1 MWWNN
6 ACRAKRAA
14 NDTSPTRKRGRV
26 TTARRASLALL
37 FIPLSAFASAEEE
50 KSPSPRSLYLTGHY
64 AEAAEQYEQSA
75 DKDLSSAIG
84 LARCQAATG
93 EYDEAAKTLT
103 EAIEHEPKSAALLSE
118 LALLEFQRGSEADAR
133 KHVEAAISLDKDSI
147 TARWTLAE
155 LDRTSGKL
163 AEALKGYESLVGTYN
178 RGSKIESSEEVRLI
192 GLAAAQVARWNRN
205 HNQFKR
211 LVSEFY
217 PLLLGREKEFW
228 PAHLEMARLFA
239 EKYNEADATTSL
251 AAGLAINPSAAE
263 LQALKAEIAVNNF
276 DLAGVKSS
284 LARATE
290 INPRLLWAQQL
301 RGDMLAADV
310 RPAEAIEVLEEARKL
325 NPRSEATLGRL
336 AAAYAAV
343 DGMPGGKPGKRMQA
357 VIDEVEKH
365 NRHCGEFYLTMGESF
380 DRMRRYPLAAI
391 QLRVAQDKMPQLI
404 QVRGLL
410 GMTLMRLGEEGEAAK
425 LLEEAFTIDP
435 YNVRV
440 KNTLEVLDVLKGY
453 AVLETDHFVLKF
465 DRGQDEL
472 LARYASK
479 YLEGEVYPQLV
490 EQYGFKPEG
499 KTLIEIFSR
508 NRNTSGHG
516 WFSAR
521 MVGLPAIGTVG
532 ACAGKMVAITTPDEL
547 PKKYDWARVL
557 RHEYVHVLNLQQ
569 TDFNIPHWFTEGLAV
584 HSEGPNRPREWNAP
598 LAKRTREKT
607 LYNLDTITLGFIR
620 PKSSEDWTLAYCQAA
635 LYVDYALETY
645 GKDATAKMLAAY
657 AEHLSTP
664 QMLEKCFGVD
674 QADFEIGYRKFLDG
688 VIAKNGN
695 NEGREARSLA
705 ELQKLAEDENVS
717 ARTLAELAR
726 AQLDRKANAEARK
739 WALAAQKKDAA
750 EPLAAYVLA
759 RLQLLIGDTEAA
771 VQILEKGFDENK
783 PQEDVLALLSA
794 LKLKTE
800 DFAGAEKLYLLGEK
814 HFSASDRWV
823 KGLARIYLLG
833 EEMEKLVPILT
844 KLANLEPDSITLRK
858 KLAELASQA
867 KDFAQARI
875 WATQIIHLDLK
886 DAEGHA
892 LLAAAA
898 VGLKEFGVASEEYKT
913 ALELAENH
921 NDWRLGL
928 AESLVAAGK
937 RAEARAVADALRD
950 KEPDYPGL
958 QKLLES
964 LKP

>member
-1 MWWNN
+1 MFRRLNTLQQGLV
-6 ACRAKRAA
+6 AA
-14 NDTSPTRKRGRV
+14 M
-26 TTARRASLALL
+26 LFAL
-37 FIPLSAFASAEEE
+37 PAMAAGEE
-50 KSPSPRSLYLTGHY
+50 KETSSPRSLYLTGHY
-64 AEAAEQYEQSA
+64 AEAAELYKQAA
-75 DKDLSSAIG
+75 DKDATSAIG

-93 EYDEAAKTLT
+93 DYDEAAGTLT
-103 EAIEHEPKSAALLSE
+103 EAIQRDTKSAALLSE
-118 LALLEFQRGSEADAR
+118 LALLEFQRGSEDAAR
-133 KHVEAAISLDKDSI
+133 NHAEAALILDKDSI
-147 TARWTLAE
+147 TARWILAA

-163 AEALKGYESLVGTYN
+163 SEALKGYESLVSTYN
-178 RGSKIESSEEVRLI
+178 RGSKIETSEEVRLI

-217 PLLLGREKEFW
+217 PSLLRREKEFW

-239 EKYNEADATTSL
+239 EKYNEANATTSL

-263 LQALKAEIAVNNF
+263 LHALKAEIAVGNF

-284 LARATE
+284 LGRASD

-301 RGDMLAADV
+301 RGDMLMADV
-310 RPAEAIEVLEEARKL
+310 RPSEAIEVLEEARKL
-325 NPRSEATLGRL
+325 NPQSEATLGRL
-336 AAAYAAV
+336 AAVYAAV
-343 DGMPGGKPGKRMQA
+343 DGMPGEKPSKRMQA
-357 VIDEVEKH
+357 VIEGVEKR
-365 NRHCGEFYLTMGESF
+365 NPHCGEFYLAMGESL
-380 DRMRRYPLAAI
+380 DRMRRYPLAAA
-391 QLRVAQDKMPQLI
+391 QLRVAQEKMPQLI
-404 QVRGLL
+404 SVRGQL
-410 GMTLMRLGEEGEAAK
+410 GMTLMRLGEEVEAAK

-453 AVLETDHFVLKF
+453 AVLETNHFVLKF
-465 DRGQDEL
+465 DRGHDEL

-479 YLEGEVYPQLV
+479 YLEEEVYPQLV

-584 HSEGPNRPREWNAP
+584 HSEGPSRPREWNAT
-598 LAKRTREKT
+598 LAERARAKT

-620 PKSSEDWTLAYCQAA
+620 PKNSEDWTLAYCQAA

-645 GKDATAKMLAAY
+645 GRDATAKMLAAY

-664 QMLEKCFGVD
+664 QVLKKCFGTD
-674 QADFEIGYRKFLDG
+674 QADFEFGYRKFVDG
-688 VIAKNGN
+688 AIAKSGNGGSK
-695 NEGREARSLA
+695 ETRSLA
-705 ELQKLAEDENVS
+705 ELNKIAEDKNVT

-726 AQLDRKANAEARK
+726 ANLERKANAEARK
-739 WALAAQKKDAA
+739 WALAAQKKDVA

-759 RLQLLIGDTEAA
+759 RLQLLIGDSETAIG
-771 VQILEKGFDENK
+771 ILEKGLDENK
-783 PQEDVLALLSA
+783 PQEDLLALLGA
-794 LKLKTE
+794 LKLKAE
-800 DFAGAEKLYLLGEK
+800 DFPGAERLYLLGEQ
-814 HFSASDRWV
+814 HFPASDRWA
-823 KGLARIYLLG
+823 KGLTRIYLHD
-833 EEMEKLVPILT
+833 EANEKLLPILT

-858 KLAELASQA
+858 KLAELATVA
-867 KDFAQARI
+867 KDFPQARG
-875 WATQIIHLDLK
+875 WATQIIHLDLQ
-886 DAEGHA
+886 DAEAHA

-898 VGLKEFGVASEEYKT
+898 VGMKEFGVASDEYKT
-913 ALELAENH
+913 ALDLSENH

-928 AESLVAAGK
+928 AEALAAAGK
-937 RAEARAVADALRD
+937 KEEARAAAEALQD

>member
-1 MWWNN
+1 MFWRLNTLQQGLV
-6 ACRAKRAA
+6 A
-14 NDTSPTRKRGRV
+14 
-26 TTARRASLALL
+26 ALL
-37 FIPLSAFASAEEE
+37 FALSAMASGEE
-50 KSPSPRSLYLTGHY
+50 KESPSPRSLYLTGHY
-64 AEAAEQYEQSA
+64 AEAAEQYKQTAE
-75 DKDLSSAIG
+75 KDAPFAIG

-103 EAIEHEPKSAALLSE
+103 DALQREAKSAELLSE
-118 LALLEFQRGSEADAR
+118 LALLEFQRGSEEEAR
-133 KHVEAAISLDKDSI
+133 KHAEAALALDEHSI

-163 AEALKGYESLVGTYN
+163 AEALQGYESLVSTYN
-178 RGSKIESSEEVRLI
+178 RGSRIETSEEVRVI

-217 PLLLGREKEFW
+217 PSLLGREKEFW
-228 PAHLEMARLFA
+228 PAHLEMARLLA

-263 LQALKAEIAVNNF
+263 MHALKAEIAVNNF
-276 DLAGVKSS
+276 DLGGAKSALS
-284 LARATE
+284 RATD
-290 INPRLLWAQQL
+290 INPRHLWAQQL
-301 RGDMLAADV
+301 RGDMLMADV
-310 RPAEAIEVLEEARKL
+310 RSAKAIEVLEEARKL
-325 NPRSEATLGRL
+325 NSQSEATLGRL

-343 DGMPGGKPGKRMQA
+343 DGMAGGKPGKRMQT

-365 NRHCGEFYLTMGESF
+365 NPHCGEFYLAMGESF
-380 DRMRRYPLAAI
+380 DRMRRYPLAAA
-391 QLRVAQDKMPQLI
+391 QLRLAQEKMPQLI
-404 QVRGLL
+404 SVRGQL
-410 GMTLMRLGEEGEAAK
+410 GMTLMRLGEEVEAAK

-479 YLEGEVYPQLV
+479 YLEEEVYPQLV

-584 HSEGPNRPREWNAP
+584 HSEGPNRPREWNAT
-598 LAKRTREKT
+598 LAERAREKT

-620 PKSSEDWTLAYCQAA
+620 PKNSGDWTLAYCQAA

-645 GKDATAKMLAAY
+645 GKDASAKMLAAY

-664 QMLEKCFGVD
+664 QVLEKCFGAE
-674 QADFEIGYRKFLDG
+674 QSNFEIGYRKFVDE
-688 VIAKNGN
+688 VIAKSGNGIGK
-695 NEGREARSLA
+695 ETRSLA
-705 ELQKLAEDENVS
+705 VLQKIAGDKNVT
-717 ARTLAELAR
+717 AGTLAELAR

-739 WALAAQKKDAA
+739 WALAAQKKDPS

-771 VQILEKGFDENK
+771 VGILEKGLDDTR
-783 PQEDVLALLSA
+783 PQEDLLSLLGA
-794 LKLKTE
+794 LKLKAE
-800 DFAGAEKLYLLGEK
+800 DFTGAEKLYLLGEK
-814 HFSASDRWV
+814 HFPTSDRWAQ
-823 KGLARIYLLG
+823 GLARIYLHN
-833 EEMEKLVPILT
+833 EESEKLLPVLT

-858 KLAELASQA
+858 KLADLALVA
-867 KDFAQARI
+867 KDFTQARS

-898 VGLKEFGVASEEYKT
+898 VGLKQFGLASGEYKT
-913 ALELAENH
+913 ALELDENH
-921 NDWRLGL
+921 NDWRMGL
-928 AESLVAAGK
+928 AQALAAMGK
-937 RAEARAVADALRD
+937 KEEALAAAEALQD

>member
-1 MWWNN
+1 MDGTHTNP
-6 ACRAKRAA
+6 KRQRGSA
-14 NDTSPTRKRGRV
+14 PTICQF
-26 TTARRASLALL
+26 ALSCL
-37 FIPLSAFASAEEE
+37 LLTLSASTFADD
-50 KSPSPRSLYLTGHY
+50 KTPSPRSLYLAGHY
-64 AEAAEQYEQSA
+64 AEAAEQYKQTA
-75 DKDLSSAIG
+75 DQDAKSAIG
-84 LARCQAATG
+84 LARCQMATG
-93 EYDEAAKTLT
+93 EYDESTKTLT
-103 EAIEHEPKSAALLSE
+103 EAILRESKSATLLSE
-118 LALLEFQRGSEADAR
+118 LALLEFQRGSEEAAR
-133 KHVEAAISLDKDSI
+133 KHAAAALALDKEAI

-163 AEALKGYESLVGTYN
+163 ADALQGYESLVSSYN
-178 RGSKIESSEEVRLI
+178 RGSKVDSSEEVLLI

-217 PLLLGREKEFW
+217 PSLLGREKEFW

-263 LQALKAEIAVNNF
+263 LHALKAEIAVNNF
-276 DLAGVKSS
+276 DLAGTKSS
-284 LARATE
+284 LARATD
-290 INPRLLWAQQL
+290 INPHLLWARQL
-301 RGDMLAADV
+301 RGDMHMADI
-310 RPAEAIEVLEEARKL
+310 RPADAIEVLEEARQFNL
-325 NPRSEATLGRL
+325 QSEATLGRL

-343 DGMPGGKPGKRMQA
+343 DGMPGGKPAKRMQA
-357 VIDEVEKH
+357 VIDGVKKH
-365 NRHCGEFYLTMGESF
+365 NPHCGEFYLTMGESF
-380 DRMRRYPLAAI
+380 DRMRRYPLAAA
-391 QLRVAQDKMPQLI
+391 QLRIAQEKMPQLL
-404 QVRGLL
+404 QVRGQL
-410 GMTLMRLGEEGEAAK
+410 GMTLMRLGEEAEAAK

-453 AVLETDHFVLKF
+453 AILETDHFVLKF
-465 DRGQDEL
+465 DRGQDEM

-479 YLEGEVYPQLV
+479 YLEEEVYPQLV
-490 EQYGFKPEG
+490 EQFGFKPEG
-499 KTLIEIFSR
+499 KTLFEIFSR

-569 TDFNIPHWFTEGLAV
+569 TDFSIPHWFTEGLAV
-584 HSEGPNRPREWNAP
+584 HSEGPNRPREWNAT
-598 LAKRTREKT
+598 LAERTREKT

-620 PKSSEDWTLAYCQAA
+620 PKNSDDWTLAYCQAA

-645 GKDATAKMLAAY
+645 GKEATAKMLAAY

-664 QMLEKCFGVD
+664 QVLEKCFGVD
-674 QADFEIGYRKFLDG
+674 QAEFEIGYRKFVDG
-688 VIAKNGN
+688 VIAKSGNG
-695 NEGREARSLA
+695 EGKETRSLA
-705 ELQKLAEDENVS
+705 ELQKIAEDKNVT
-717 ARTLAELAR
+717 ARTLAALAR
-726 AQLDRKANAEARK
+726 AHLDRKANAEARK

-759 RLQLLIGDTEAA
+759 RMQLLIGDTDAA
-771 VQILEKGFDENK
+771 IGLLERAVNENK
-783 PQEDVLALLSA
+783 PQEDVLALLGA
-794 LKLKTE
+794 LKLKAE
-800 DFAGAEKLYLLGEK
+800 DIGGAKKLYLLGEK
-814 HFSASDRWV
+814 HFPASDRWA
-823 KGLARIYLLG
+823 KGLARIYLHK
-833 EEMEKLVPILT
+833 EESAKLLPVLI
-844 KLANLEPDSITLRK
+844 KLANLEPSSITLRK
-858 KLAELASQA
+858 KVAELALQA
-867 KDFAQARI
+867 KDFPEARN
-875 WATQIIHLDLK
+875 WATQIIHLDIK

-892 LLAAAA
+892 LLATAA
-898 VGLKEFGVASEEYKT
+898 VGLKEFGQASEEYKS
-913 ALELAENH
+913 AVELDGTR

-928 AESLVAAGK
+928 AESLAAVGK
-937 RAEARAVADALRD
+937 KDEARAAARILQD

-958 QKLLES
+958 QKLVES

>member
-1 MWWNN
+1 MYWRLNTLQQGLL
-6 ACRAKRAA
+6 AA
-14 NDTSPTRKRGRV
+14 W
-26 TTARRASLALL
+26 LFALPA
-37 FIPLSAFASAEEE
+37 IAAGQE
-50 KSPSPRSLYLTGHY
+50 KETPSPRSLYLAGHY
-64 AEAAEQYEQSA
+64 AEAAEQYKQSA
-75 DKDLSSAIG
+75 DKDTASAIG
-84 LARCQAATG
+84 LARCHTATG
-93 EYDEAAKTLT
+93 EDDDAAKTLT
-103 EAIEHEPKSAALLSE
+103 EALQRVATSAALLSE
-118 LALLEFQRGSEADAR
+118 LALLEFHSGREEAAR
-133 KHVEAAISLDKDSI
+133 KHVDAALALDNDSI

-163 AEALKGYESLVGTYN
+163 ADALKGYESLVSTYN
-178 RGSKIESSEEVRLI
+178 RGSKVEKSEEVRLI

-217 PLLLGREKEFW
+217 PSLLRREKEFW

-263 LQALKAEIAVNNF
+263 LHALKAEVAVNNF
-276 DLAGVKSS
+276 DLAATKAS
-284 LARATE
+284 LARATG
-290 INPRLLWAQQL
+290 INPHLPWAQQL
-301 RGDMLAADV
+301 RGDMLMADV
-310 RPAEAIEVLEEARKL
+310 RPAEAIEVLEEARKF
-325 NPRSEATLGRL
+325 NPHNESTLGRL
-336 AAAYAAV
+336 AAAYATV

-365 NRHCGEFYLTMGESF
+365 NPHCGEFYLAMGESF
-380 DRMRRYPLAAI
+380 DRMRRYPLAAA
-391 QLRVAQDKMPQLI
+391 QLRIAQEKMPQLI
-404 QVRGLL
+404 SVRGEL
-410 GMTLMRLGEEGEAAK
+410 GLTLMRLGEEAEAAK

-479 YLEGEVYPQLV
+479 YLEEEAYPQLV
-490 EQYGFKPEG
+490 EQFGFKPNG

-584 HSEGPNRPREWNAP
+584 HSEGPSRPREWNKI
-598 LAKRTREKT
+598 LAERVREKT

-620 PKSSEDWTLAYCQAA
+620 PKNSEDWTLAYCQAA
-635 LYVDYALETY
+635 LYVDYALEIY

-664 QMLEKCFGVD
+664 QVLEKCFGVE
-674 QADFEIGYRKFLDG
+674 QAEFEIGYRRYVDG
-688 VIAKNGN
+688 VIAKSGNGDSK
-695 NEGREARSLA
+695 ETRTLA
-705 ELQKLAEDENVS
+705 ELQKVAEDKN
-717 ARTLAELAR
+717 ATPRTLAELAR
-726 AQLDRKANAEARK
+726 AHLERKANAEARK

-771 VQILEKGFDENK
+771 AQILENGLDETK
-783 PQEDVLALLSA
+783 PQEDLLALLGA
-794 LKLKTE
+794 LKLKAE
-800 DFAGAEKLYLLGEK
+800 DFVAAEKLYLMGEK
-814 HFSASDRWV
+814 HFPASDRWA
-823 KGLARIYLLG
+823 KGLARIYLRD
-833 EEMEKLVPILT
+833 EANEKLLPVLT

-858 KLAELASQA
+858 KLAELALAA
-867 KDFAQARI
+867 KDFPQACS
-875 WATQIIHLDLK
+875 WATQIIHLDLQ

-898 VGLKEFGVASEEYKT
+898 VGMKEFGVAGEEYKT
-913 ALELAENH
+913 ALELSPNH

-928 AESLVAAGK
+928 AESLSAAGK
-937 RAEARAVADALRD
+937 KDEARAAAEALLD

>member
-1 MWWNN
+1 MFWRLNTLQHRLI
-6 ACRAKRAA
+6 A
-14 NDTSPTRKRGRV
+14 
-26 TTARRASLALL
+26 ALL
-37 FIPLSAFASAEEE
+37 FALPAMAAGEE
-50 KSPSPRSLYLTGHY
+50 KETPSPRSLYLTGHY
-64 AEAAEQYEQSA
+64 AEAAELYQQAAEKDAASA
-75 DKDLSSAIG
+75 LG
-84 LARCQAATG
+84 LARCQTATG
-93 EYDEAAKTLT
+93 EYDEATETLT
-103 EAIEHEPKSAALLSE
+103 EAIQRDPKSAALLSE
-118 LALLEFQRGSEADAR
+118 LALLEFQRGSEDAAR
-133 KHVEAAISLDKDSI
+133 KHAEAVLALDKDSI

-163 AEALKGYESLVGTYN
+163 SEALKGYESLVSTYN
-178 RGSKIESSEEVRLI
+178 RGSKVETSEEVRLI

-217 PLLLGREKEFW
+217 PSLLRREKDFW
-228 PAHLEMARLFA
+228 PAQLEMARLFA

-263 LQALKAEIAVNNF
+263 LHALKAEIAVSNF
-276 DLAGVKSS
+276 DLAGTKAS
-284 LARATE
+284 LARATD
-290 INPRLLWAQQL
+290 INPRLLWAEQL
-301 RGDMLAADV
+301 RGDMLMADV
-310 RPAEAIEVLEEARKL
+310 RPAEAIEVLQEASKF
-325 NPRSEATLGRL
+325 NPRSEATRGRL

-343 DGMPGGKPGKRMQA
+343 DGMPCGKPSQRMQA
-357 VIDEVEKH
+357 VIDEIEKH
-365 NRHCGEFYLTMGESF
+365 NPHCGEFYLAMGESF
-380 DRMRRYPLAAI
+380 DRMRRYPLAAA
-391 QLRVAQDKMPQLI
+391 QLRVAQEKMPQLLS
-404 QVRGLL
+404 VRGQL
-410 GMTLMRLGEEGEAAK
+410 GMTLMRLGEEVEAAK

-479 YLEGEVYPQLV
+479 YLEEEVYPQLV

-584 HSEGPNRPREWNAP
+584 HSEGPSRPREWNVT
-598 LAKRTREKT
+598 LAERAREKT

-620 PKSSEDWTLAYCQAA
+620 PKNSEDWTLAYCQAA
-635 LYVDYALETY
+635 LFVDYTLESY

-664 QMLEKCFGVD
+664 QVLKKCFAVE
-674 QADFEIGYRKFLDG
+674 QAEFEIGYRKFVDG
-688 VIAKNGN
+688 VIAKSANGQTK
-695 NEGREARSLA
+695 ETRSLA
-705 ELQKLAEDENVS
+705 ELQKIAEDKNVT

-726 AQLDRKANAEARK
+726 ANLERKANAEARK

-759 RLQLLIGDTEAA
+759 RLQLLIGDTDAA
-771 VQILEKGFDENK
+771 IGMLMKAVDEDN
-783 PQEDVLALLSA
+783 PQEDVLTLLA
-794 LKLKTE
+794 HLTLKAE
-800 DFAGAEKLYLLGEK
+800 DLAEAEKLYLLGEK
-814 HFSASDRWV
+814 HFPASDRWAR
-823 KGLARIYLLG
+823 GLARIYWQ
-833 EEMEKLVPILT
+833 EERNEKLLPVLT
-844 KLANLEPDSITLRK
+844 KLANLEPDNLPLRK
-858 KLAELASQA
+858 KPAQLALAA
-867 KDFAQARI
+867 KDFRQARN
-875 WATQIIHLDLK
+875 WATQIIHLDLQ

-898 VGLKEFGVASEEYKT
+898 VGMKEFGVASEEYKT
-913 ALELAENH
+913 ALNLSENH

-928 AESLVAAGK
+928 AEALAAGGK
-937 RAEARAVADALRD
+937 KEEARAAAEALQD

-964 LKP
+964 LKL

>member
-1 MWWNN
+1 MLVSSILRRVPNLQQM
-6 ACRAKRAA
+6 
-14 NDTSPTRKRGRV
+14 DQRGRNIV
-26 TTARRASLALL
+26 WSGIAVWAAALAWQLVAFQGLIADESAS
-37 FIPLSAFASAEEE
+37 
-50 KSPSPRSLYLTGHY
+50 SPRSLYLTGRY
-64 AEAAEQYEQSA
+64 AEAAEANQQNAAKDPSA
-75 DKDLSSAIG
+75 ALG
-84 LARCQAATG
+84 LARCQMATG
-93 EYDEAAKTLT
+93 DYQAAVATFAS
-103 EAIEHEPKSAALLSE
+103 AIGHHPKSAVLQAEIS
-118 LALLEFQRGSEADAR
+118 LLELERGSEEEAR
-133 KHVEAAISLDKDSI
+133 KHAEAALALDKDSV

-163 AEALKGYESLVGTYN
+163 AEALKGYESLVSTYN
-178 RGSKIESSEEVRLI
+178 QGRKIETSEEVRLI

-211 LVSEFY
+211 LVTEFY
-217 PLLLGREKEFW
+217 PALLSREKEFW

-239 EKYNEADATTSL
+239 EKYNEADATRSL
-251 AAGLAINPSAAE
+251 AAGLAVNASAAE
-263 LQALKAEIAVNNF
+263 LHALKAEIAVGNF
-276 DLAGVKSS
+276 DLAGTKSA
-284 LARATE
+284 LARVEA
-290 INPRLLWAQQL
+290 INPHLRLLHQL
-301 RGDMLAADV
+301 RGDMLLADV
-310 RPAEAIEVLEEARKL
+310 RPAEAIEALERARQL
-325 NPRSEATLGRL
+325 NPKSEAVLGRL
-336 AAAYAAV
+336 AAAFAAV
-343 DGMPGGKPGKRMQA
+343 DGMPGGKPAKRMQA
-357 VIDEVEKH
+357 IIDEAEKH
-365 NRHCGEFYLTMGESF
+365 NPHCGEFYLAMGESF
-380 DRMRRYPLAAI
+380 DRMRRYPLAAA
-391 QLRVAQDKMPQLI
+391 QLRVAQEKMPQLI
-404 QVRGLL
+404 QVRGQL
-410 GMTLMRLGEEGEAAK
+410 GLTLMRLGEEAEAAK

-479 YLEGEVYPQLV
+479 YLEEEAYPQLV

-584 HSEGPNRPREWNAP
+584 HSEGPNRPREWNVT
-598 LAKRTREKT
+598 LAERAKDKS
-607 LYNLDTITLGFIR
+607 LYNLETITLGFIR
-620 PKSSEDWTLAYCQAA
+620 PKNSEDWTLAYCQAA
-635 LYVDYALETY
+635 HYVDYALETY
-645 GKDATAKMLAAY
+645 GKNATAKMLAAY
-657 AEHLSTP
+657 AEHLSTE
-664 QMLEKCFGVD
+664 QVLRKCFDVE
-674 QADFEIGYRKFLDG
+674 QADFELGYRKFLEG
-688 VIAKNGN
+688 VIAKSGGSQSK
-695 NEGREARSLA
+695 ESRGLA
-705 ELQKLAEDENVS
+705 ELQKIAEDKNV
-717 ARTLAELAR
+717 AAHTLAELAR
-726 AQLDRKANAEARK
+726 AHLERKSNAEARK

-759 RLQLLIGDTEAA
+759 RLQLLIGDTDAA
-771 VQILEKGFDENK
+771 VEMLEKVVDDNK
-783 PQEDVLALLSA
+783 PQQDVLALLGA
-794 LKLKTE
+794 LKLKSE
-800 DFAGAEKLYLLGEK
+800 DYSGAERCYLLGEK
-814 HFSASDRWV
+814 HFPASDRWA
-823 KGLARIYLLG
+823 KGLARIYLHD
-833 EEMEKLVPILT
+833 EQNEKLLPVLT
-844 KLANLEPDSITLRK
+844 KLANLEPESMTLRK

-867 KDFAQARI
+867 RDYANARE
-875 WATQIIHLDLK
+875 WATQIIHLDLQ

-898 VGLKEFGVASEEYKT
+898 AGMKEFALAADEYQT
-913 ALELAENH
+913 AANLDKSR

-928 AESLVAAGK
+928 AESLASAGK
-937 RAEARAVADALRD
+937 KEEARAAAEALRE
-950 KEPDYPGL
+950 KEPDFPGL

>member
-1 MWWNN
+1 MFWRLNTLQQGLI
-6 ACRAKRAA
+6 A
-14 NDTSPTRKRGRV
+14 
-26 TTARRASLALL
+26 ALL
-37 FIPLSAFASAEEE
+37 FALPAMAFGEE
-50 KSPSPRSLYLTGHY
+50 KDPPSPRSLYLTGHY
-64 AEAAEQYEQSA
+64 AEAAEQYKQTA
-75 DKDLSSAIG
+75 DKDASSAIG
-84 LARCQAATG
+84 LARCQVATG
-93 EYDEAAKTLT
+93 EYDEAVKTLAD
-103 EAIEHEPKSAALLSE
+103 AIEREAKSAAILSD
-118 LALLEFQRGSEADAR
+118 LALLELGRGGEEAAR
-133 KHVEAAISLDKDSI
+133 KHADAALALDKDSI
-147 TARWTLAE
+147 TSRWTLAE

-163 AEALKGYESLVGTYN
+163 AEALKGYESLVNTYN
-178 RGSKIESSEEVRLI
+178 RGSKIETSEEVRLI

-217 PLLLGREKEFW
+217 PSLLGREKEFW
-228 PAHLEMARLFA
+228 LAHLEMARLFA

-263 LQALKAEIAVNNF
+263 LHALKAEIAVNNF
-276 DLAGVKSS
+276 DLAGTKSS
-284 LARATE
+284 LARATD

-301 RGDMLAADV
+301 RGDMHMADV

-325 NPRSEATLGRL
+325 NPRSETTLGRL

-343 DGMPGGKPGKRMQA
+343 DGMPGGKPARRMQTVVDA
-357 VIDEVEKH
+357 AEKH
-365 NRHCGEFYLTMGESF
+365 NPHCGEFYLAMGESF
-380 DRMRRYPLAAI
+380 DRMRRYPLAAA
-391 QLRVAQDKMPQLI
+391 QLRIAQEKMPQLI
-404 QVRGLL
+404 SVRGQL
-410 GMTLMRLGEEGEAAK
+410 GMTLMRLGEEIEAAK

-465 DRGQDEL
+465 DRGHDEL
-472 LARYASK
+472 LARYASR
-479 YLEGEVYPQLV
+479 YLEEEAYPQLV

-532 ACAGKMVAITTPDEL
+532 ACAGKMVAITTPDEV

-584 HSEGPNRPREWNAP
+584 HSEGPNRPREWNAN
-598 LAKRTREKT
+598 LAERAREKT
-607 LYNLDTITLGFIR
+607 LYSLDTITLGFIR
-620 PKSSEDWTLAYCQAA
+620 PKNSEDWTLAYCQAA
-635 LYVDYALETY
+635 MYVDYALATY

-664 QMLEKCFGVD
+664 KVLEKCFDTD

-695 NEGREARSLA
+695 GETKEARSLA
-705 ELQKLAEDENVS
+705 ELQKIAEDKNVT

-726 AQLDRKANAEARK
+726 AQLERKANAEARK

-771 VQILEKGFDENK
+771 AQILEKGLDETK
-783 PQEDVLALLSA
+783 PQEDLLALLGA
-794 LKLKTE
+794 LKMKAE
-800 DFAGAEKLYLLGEK
+800 DFPAAEKLYLLGEK
-814 HFSASDRWV
+814 HFPANDRWA
-823 KGLARIYLLG
+823 KGLVRIHLHN
-833 EEMEKLVPILT
+833 EENMKLQPVLA
-844 KLANLEPDSITLRK
+844 KLANLEPDSVMLRK
-858 KLAELASQA
+858 KLAELAMAA
-867 KDFAQARI
+867 KEFTQARS
-875 WATQIIHLDLK
+875 WATQIIHLDLQ

-892 LLAAAA
+892 LLAGAAM
-898 VGLKEFGVASEEYKT
+898 GMKEHGIASEEYKT
-913 ALELAENH
+913 ALQLAENH

-928 AESLVAAGK
+928 AEALAAAGK
-937 RAEARAVADALRD
+937 KDEARAAAQALQD